1 MKRKP
6 HIASYFTTFAEN
18 KSDIL
23 SYPERYAEHTVLEIS
38 VAALR
43 TKDEET
49 TDGGVG
55 KHSSGA
61 EIPDQWVAQKVNLT
75 VILDPEI
82 LDT

>member
-1 MKRKP
+1 MLTAFKV
-6 HIASYFTTFAEN
+6 AE
-18 KSDIL
+18 
-23 SYPERYAEHTVLEIS
+23 AT
-38 VAALR
+38 LR

-61 EIPDQWVAQKVNLT
+61 EIPDQWVAQQVNLT